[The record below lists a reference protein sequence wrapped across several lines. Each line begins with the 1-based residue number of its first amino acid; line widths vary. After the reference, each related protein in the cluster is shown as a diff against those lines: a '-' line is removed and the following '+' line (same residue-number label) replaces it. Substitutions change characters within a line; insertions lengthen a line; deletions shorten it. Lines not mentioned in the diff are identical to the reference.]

1 MVLDYVWGFMLL
13 CGIVI
18 GAMNGKLRDISN
30 TLLDSANKSVSMAI
44 GLMGVM
50 CLWLGIMN
58 IAKKAGIIEAIS
70 RRLKPAMRFLFPEIP
85 DGHPAQGAILMNI
98 IANMLGLGNAATP
111 LGLKAMEEMQKLNKN
126 KKRATNS
133 MCMFLVLNTAC
144 IQLIPA
150 TVIAIRLQAG
160 SKNPTEIIVTTFV
173 SAITAATMGICCT
186 KIAEKGSKK

>member
-1 MVLDYVWGFMLL
+1 MILDYVWGFMLL

-150 TVIAIRLQAG
+150 TVIAIRLQTG
-160 SKNPTEIIVTTFV
+160 SKNPTEIIVTTFLA
-173 SAITAATMGICCT
+173 AIVAVTTGICCI
-186 KIAEKGSKK
+186 KVAEKGSKK

>member
-1 MVLDYVWGFMLL
+1 MILDYVWGFMLL

-70 RRLKPAMRFLFPEIP
+70 RRLKPAMRFLFPDIP

-111 LGLKAMEEMQKLNKN
+111 LGLKAMEEMQKINKN

-150 TVIAIRLQAG
+150 TVIAIRLQSG
-160 SKNPTEIIVTTFV
+160 SKNPTEIIVTTFL
-173 SAITAATMGICCT
+173 SAIVAVTTGICCT
-186 KIAEKGSKK
+186 KVAEKGSKK